1 MSRPDGLTVMA
12 DIVRV
17 AAEHPGLG
25 EDVVRELRGRLR
37 WRQPHEPTLDELRAY
52 VERVSPLG
60 VDVLRLKLGLDP
72 YPIIHLSRRPPEAEA
87 PEAAAQGRG
96 RPRGTGLLT
105 VAKVRATYRAI
116 RAERGRKPTQE
127 ELASALG
134 VAVRSLQR
142 FLKRHD
148 LGWPLGE

>member
-17 AAEHPGLG
+17 AAEYPELG

-60 VDVLRLKLGLDP
+60 VGALRLKLGLDP
-72 YPIIHLSRRPPEAEA
+72 YPVIHLSRRTPEAEA
-87 PEAAAQGRG
+87 PEAAAPGRG

-105 VAKVRATYRAI
+105 VATVREAYRAI
-116 RAERGRKPTQE
+116 RAERGRQPTQQ
-127 ELASALG
+127 ELASRLD

-142 FLKRHD
+142 FLKHHD
-148 LGWPLGE
+148 MEWPLGE

>member
-1 MSRPDGLTVMA
+1 MSRPDGLAIMA

-17 AAEHPGLG
+17 AAEYPELG
-25 EDVVRELRGRLR
+25 EDVVGELRGRLR

-72 YPIIHLSRRPPEAEA
+72 YPVIHLSRRAPEAEA
-87 PEAAAQGRG
+87 PGAAAPGRG

-105 VAKVRATYRAI
+105 VAKVRETYRAI
-116 RAERGRKPTQE
+116 RAERGRKPTQQ
-127 ELASALG
+127 ELASRLD

-148 LGWPLGE
+148 MEWPLGE